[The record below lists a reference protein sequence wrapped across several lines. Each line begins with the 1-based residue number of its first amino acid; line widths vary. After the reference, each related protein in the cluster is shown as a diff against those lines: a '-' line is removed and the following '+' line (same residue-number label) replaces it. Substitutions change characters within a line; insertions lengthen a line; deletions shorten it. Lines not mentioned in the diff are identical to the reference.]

1 MKTVQQIV
9 NENHDYTLR
18 LRRYFHMHPEIGGH
32 EYETQKKIIS
42 ELQAIGLKPQ
52 RAGGTGVVVDLKG
65 NYAGKIVGIRADIDA
80 LPIDDEIDKPYQSVN
95 AGLCHACGHDGH
107 TAMLLGVAKTLVDL
121 QGEFPGTVRLLFQPN
136 EEQFPGGAVAL
147 IADGALEGVTAIIG
161 THLWQPLPVGSVG
174 ISYGRLMASPNRFSI
189 AIHGQGGHGSMPH
202 QTIDALATG
211 LQIASTLRTIVS
223 NHINAL
229 EPAVLSL
236 GVFESGN
243 AFNIIPD
250 KATIQGTVRVFSP
263 AVRDAIF
270 KRIDSTCQGICLA
283 TGASYTLDSTYG
295 FPPVVNN
302 AEVAKVV
309 AESGEVVLG
318 SEGVIEVA
326 PVMVGEDFSLY
337 LEKIPGAFIL
347 LGAGNNEQ
355 ATSYPHHHPKF
366 DIDEGALDYGV
377 AIMTLTALQL
387 AKD

>member
-1 MKTVQQIV
+1 MKLVQQIV
-9 NENHDYTLR
+9 QENHDYILD
-18 LRRYFHMHPEIGGH
+18 LRRYFRMHPEIGGR

-42 ELQAIGLKPQ
+42 ELQAIGLAP
-52 RAGGTGVVVDLKG
+52 RIAGGTGVAVDIRG
-65 NYAGKIVGIRADIDA
+65 DFSGKTVGIRADIDA
-80 LPIDDEIDKPYQSVN
+80 LPIGDESDKSYQSVN

-107 TAMLLGVAKTLVDL
+107 MAMLLGVAKTFVDL
-121 QGEFPGTVRLLFQPN
+121 KGKFSGNVRLLFQPN
-136 EEQFPGGAVAL
+136 EEQFPGGAVGL

-161 THLWQPLPVGSVG
+161 THLWQPLPIGSVG

-189 AIHGQGGHGSMPH
+189 TVRGQGGHGSMPH

-211 LQIASTLRTIVS
+211 LQIANALRTIVA

-243 AFNIIPD
+243 AFNVIPD
-250 KATIQGTVRVFSP
+250 KALIQGTVRVFSP
-263 AVRDAIF
+263 EVRDAIF
-270 KRIDSTCQGICLA
+270 NKIDSTCKGICLV
-283 TGASYTLDSTYG
+283 TGASYTLDSTFG

-302 AEVAKVV
+302 LEIAKVV
-309 AESGEVVLG
+309 AQIGEVVLG
-318 SEGVIEVA
+318 IGGVKEVA

-337 LEKIPGAFIL
+337 LEKVPGAFIL
-347 LGAGNNEQ
+347 LGAGNSEK

-377 AIMTLTALQL
+377 AMMTLAALQL
-387 AKD
+387 TAG